1 MYITRHL
8 CRNISVQT
16 NCFRQRLIV
25 SKIQRI
31 GSINEFSSSSS
42 NTPKPVNR
50 FSQKPTDSTQLQFDR
65 DEKRFL
71 LAQNDPEIF
80 GAQLGFVSYSRPDDE
95 VEDPTDIA
103 EEKFLENPPNKT
115 QRLSTK
121 QYADMIKDHLHCQRI
136 KEAIDVLEVRM
147 LQEDRVKP
155 ENYIFNLLIGGCAR
169 FGYSKKAFGLYNRM
183 KQRGLKVT
191 GGTYTALFN
200 ACSTTPWLQD
210 GLNKANHLREIM
222 LEKGYEPNAT
232 NYNAMIK
239 AYGRCGDIKTAFQL
253 VDEMKIKK
261 LPVNVDTF
269 NFLLQACASDREF
282 GFRHALLVWH
292 KMHQRRMIPDVYSF
306 NTILRCVR
314 DCGIGDLI
322 TMEQVIQKILLDS
335 RHTEPATVSMNLD
348 DNVLMIKSSNQ
359 QENSIEISKTTKDG
373 ESNADTP
380 NLLSNLPHLGKMV
393 ALSEIRKPEDRLLLL
408 GGISGF
414 LREMELTKAEP
425 DIKTFSELIEV
436 IPPTNAAEKKIIAII
451 RRRGVKCDIDFFNML
466 IKKRS
471 MRFDYVGAKVSGL
484 LAFQESVLKISIL
497 GSSNN
502 DTNS

>member
-8 CRNISVQT
+8 CRNIGVQT
-16 NCFRQRLIV
+16 NCFRQKLIV
-25 SKIQRI
+25 SRFQYI
-31 GSINEFSSSSS
+31 GSINAFSSSSS
-42 NTPKPVNR
+42 NTPKQADR
-50 FSQKPTDSTQLQFDR
+50 FSQKPQSSTQLQFDR

-71 LAQNDPEIF
+71 LSQNDPEVF
-80 GAQLGFVSYSRPDDE
+80 GAQLGFVPHSQPDELD
-95 VEDPTDIA
+95 DPADIT
-103 EEKFLENPPNKT
+103 EEKFLENPPNKA

-121 QYADMIKDHLHCQRI
+121 QYADMIKDHLHNQRI

-155 ENYIFNLLIGGCAR
+155 ENYIFNLLIGACAR

-335 RHTEPATVSMNLD
+335 RHTEPATVSVNLEE
-348 DNVLMIKSSNQ
+348 NMLIIKSSAL
-359 QENSIEISKTTKDG
+359 QESSTEVLMTIKEE

-393 ALSEIRKPEDRLLLL
+393 ALSEIKKPEDRLLLL

-414 LREMELTKAEP
+414 LREMELTKSEP

-451 RRRGVKCDIDFFNML
+451 RRNGVKCDIDFFNML

-471 MRFDYVGAKVSGL
+471 MRFDYVGAKVSAL
-484 LAFQESVLKISIL
+484 LAFEEYLLIL
-497 GSSNN
+497 SLF
-502 DTNS
+502 

>member
-1 MYITRHL
+1 MYVTRHL
-8 CRNISVQT
+8 CRNIGILT
-16 NCFRQRLIV
+16 NCFTQRLIV
-25 SKIQRI
+25 SKFQFY
-31 GSINEFSSSSS
+31 GSINGFSSSSS

-50 FSQKPTDSTQLQFDR
+50 FSPKPTASTQLQFDR

-71 LAQNDPEIF
+71 RAQNDPEIF
-80 GAQLGFVSYSRPDDE
+80 GAQLGSHSQPDEID
-95 VEDPTDIA
+95 DPTDIT
-103 EEKFLENPPNKT
+103 EDKFLESPPNKS
-115 QRLSTK
+115 QGLSTK
-121 QYADMIKDHLHCQRI
+121 QYADMIKDHLHNQRI

-147 LQEDRVKP
+147 LKEDRVKP
-155 ENYIFNLLIGGCAR
+155 ENYIFNLLIGACAR

-222 LEKGYEPNAT
+222 IEKGYEPNAT

-253 VDEMKIKK
+253 VDEMKVKR

-292 KMHQRRMIPDVYSF
+292 KMHQRRMMPDVYSF

-322 TMEQVIQKILLDS
+322 TMEHVIQKILLDS
-335 RHTEPATVSMNLD
+335 RNAEPATVSANLEE
-348 DNVLMIKSSNQ
+348 NMLMITSSNQ
-359 QENSIEISKTTKDG
+359 QESSTEVPMTIKAG
-373 ESNADTP
+373 ESNVDAP
-380 NLLSNLPHLGKMV
+380 NLLSNLPHLGNMV
-393 ALSEIRKPEDRLLLL
+393 ALAEIKKAEDRLLLL

-414 LREMELTKAEP
+414 IREMELSKSEP
-425 DIKTFSELIEV
+425 DIKTFTELIEV
-436 IPPTNAAEKKIIAII
+436 IPPTNAAEKKIISII
-451 RRRGVKCDIDFFNML
+451 RRNGVKCDIDFFNML

-471 MRFDYVGAKVSGL
+471 MRFDYVGAKVSV
-484 LAFQESVLKISIL
+484 LAFSRIFINIVSIL
-497 GSSNN
+497 GSTNN
-502 DTNS
+502 D